1 MDIKPTKIAIGFV
14 RFESLRPG
22 FVDSRFES
30 KGMDS
35 WIPKFTLKGTKYE
48 DIPSNFPN
56 KRTFI
61 FLHANLKL
69 LGLGQFFDII
79 VWNVW
84 YFYNLLNGIY
94 TLKTGIRIRVR
105 IRILGQIRIRDS
117 NPRKNE
123 SLTSL
128 IGRQLLCRPFCL
140 VPLVFSFD
148 KTLVAKYTNHS
159 FKNS

>member
-1 MDIKPTKIAIGFV
+1 MKIP
-14 RFESLRPG
+14 L
-22 FVDSRFES
+22 
-30 KGMDS
+30 
-35 WIPKFTLKGTKYE
+35 
-48 DIPSNFPN
+48 NFPN
-56 KRTFI
+56 KIYPLVKTKRTFI

-69 LGLGQFFDII
+69 LGLGQFVDII
-79 VWNVW
+79 VW

-128 IGRQLLCRPFCL
+128 RRYRGATHQGIETGIFFVTLHLISAT
-140 VPLVFSFD
+140 VNYNPLWRR
-148 KTLVAKYTNHS
+148 
-159 FKNS
+159 